1 LEWRERRQERSEWIG
16 DRCRL
21 SIREEAGWGRRT
33 FLEVKLS
40 GAWEDACCGNEACC
54 VVFLYPFG
62 FAPDPCFSDMAA
74 FVTALWFVV
83 WRVSIVD
90 VMIR

>member
-1 LEWRERRQERSEWIG
+1 MQVI
-16 DRCRL
+16 DQ
-21 SIREEAGWGRRT
+21 GRDGMGTTNAELGR
-33 FLEVKLS
+33 
-40 GAWEDACCGNEACC
+40 DACCGNEACC

-74 FVTALWFVV
+74 FVTALWFVI

-90 VMIR
+90 VMYR